1 MEQVSDNIFL
11 SFATK
16 YNLEEIYVK
25 QYADSMRMGNLGG
38 ASYAFQEIRRKVR
51 LDNSNDNLMQFSKR
65 FAPIR
70 ENLYKEFGNIDGL
83 RDEAIRATM
92 KERNIM
98 EAARK
103 RIEEEAKIEQHR
115 LQEFQD
121 MSDDHLDEEYLGT
134 VEEGNEPRMRDLVNE
149 AARRKGYED
158 TDSSYQGEGAWV
170 APADP
175 GYENA
180 EARRADVEEN
190 SPDVNME
197 DISKGYSPQPDDYFS
212 NLRAYGTNT
221 PEGRESAQAIN
232 SAMDAIRSTGNIPMV
247 KVYRAVPPGIKESI
261 IRNADWVTP
270 SKKYA
275 EMHGNHRLEGKYR
288 IMEQEVPANE
298 LWWDGNDI
306 NEWGFDD
313 GKDYRYKNTKNN
325 RKLND
330 LVTRDD
336 KGNIIPLS
344 QRFNSRKNDIRFR
357 IGDTKK
363 ISRDGRKIIFTRAK
377 PAQTLVA
384 LKKYLKSEGIACFEE
399 TARTKSSYLEFE
411 KEGVSYN
418 IRFAN
423 HTKGIYGS
431 FSDMQDNGL
440 DINYSPNGIKG
451 VSIDMALND
460 YGIDRIKSLMSDIE
474 NFNLLDNS
482 EKDLDKYSS
491 LLLDISENKTL
502 TSLTTLFPEL
512 YGIVARDL
520 AIAAATASMEAGRKA
535 DKLFGGDMHYIASN
549 GIEITDKGG
558 RFGISTT
565 FPTGWT
571 GKTKIP
577 TEEAIEEYKAT
588 EQYTF
593 QQDIYNKKQEYVNGE
608 REKYAAILK
617 KYNSSDIRYRFIGEK
632 GAAALDK
639 AEEGTIRLDN
649 LSVACEMED
658 AGKEPLSIKMA
669 TGWERG
675 ADRKWRYETGDSK
688 LKDTISIGG
697 KEFKRYEEDM
707 LWTSGK
713 LVNTVDNEALF
724 IAYPELVDVRLET
737 DTMTGNMPSNGA
749 YNSATRTI
757 HIHASELKY
766 LNQLLNHEIQHAVQD
781 IEGFASGSSS
791 EQFRNTREEIIRDL
805 NFFTNGN
812 ILKGNAITDGASVR
826 QALGKLIPYTDISL
840 RTGYADKLE
849 RVARKY
855 GYENFDGLLAGFD
868 SMPSAMEQYHKT
880 AGEVES
886 RNVVKRMSFTPD
898 QRKNTLAVSTEDVAR
913 DGQIFLSRESRMNQ
927 LSHYASSLAEKQH
940 IPVSIVRSVDEVN
953 SPGARDLISSG
964 KDIRGWYDVPSDRI
978 CLYLPHAQGK
988 EDIEHTLLH
997 EGVAHYG
1004 LRKLAGRKHM
1014 DAFLDDVFDGCGEKI
1029 RGEIVRL
1036 ADTGKMQIRTAT
1048 EEYLANLAENGTDL
1062 SVWDKICLVFRNL
1075 LRKIGFHIEIGE
1087 RELKGLL
1094 TASREN
1100 LKKTATASIPEKIQT
1115 AKGEL
1120 AFAPGYSSASIRR
1133 KDSVQ
1138 DATFLLER
1146 MKKAGIEPASLSRD
1160 EWESL
1165 FGSKGMA
1172 LSDGRIFMAV
1182 KEPAGYGLKISDAT
1196 VRNIKTLEMEI

>member
-16 YNLEEIYVK
+16 YNLEEIDVK

-288 IMEQEVPANE
+288 IIEQEVPANE

-520 AIAAATASMEAGRKA
+520 AIAAATVSMEAGRKA

-632 GAAALDK
+632 GAAALDM
-639 AEEGTIRLDN
+639 ENNNMHIQQN
-649 LSVACEMED
+649 LVMAKEMELS
-658 AGKEPLSIKMA
+658 GKEAGIIKIA

-675 ADRKWRYETGDSK
+675 ADNLWRYETSDFKVAKGVRLFHYGEDTYSCMLSDLNPDDS
-688 LKDTISIGG
+688 
-697 KEFKRYEEDM
+697 
-707 LWTSGK
+707 
-713 LVNTVDNEALF
+713 LF
-724 IAYPELVDVRLET
+724 NAYPSLSGLSVIV
-737 DTMTGNMPSNGA
+737 SNGIRGG
-749 YNSATRTI
+749 SFDGIQIKVSGTFIDRDG
-757 HIHASELKY
+757 
-766 LNQLLNHEIQHAVQD
+766 QLRPDKLDGFECILNHEIQHAVQER
-781 IEGFASGSSS
+781 EGFTPGSSFK
-791 EQFRNTREEIIRDL
+791 QFRNTKEEIIRDL
-805 NFFTNGN
+805 NFFTCND
-812 ILKGNAITDGASVR
+812 LLDDTTTITDSESIR
-826 QALGKLIPYTDISL
+826 KALDKPIPYMDISL
-840 RTGYADKLE
+840 RTGYAGELQW
-849 RVARKY
+849 VARKY
-855 GYENFDGLLAGFD
+855 GHENIDGLLADFD
-868 SMPSAMEQYHKT
+868 GAPSAMEQYHKT

-1165 FGSKGMA
+1165 FGSKGMV